1 MSFHSCSDPRQRELP
16 DIDLPQVRR
25 TSTRFIVDRNESGS
39 DNEFLNGKLV
49 SLINVK
55 NRLNITLSIIRN
67 MYNNFLW
74 FMSFTIVQNMLVN
87 LFFSSFLDEEHP
99 ELPDIDIPS
108 LLRPRR
114 NFNRNDSGSDTET
127 VIGKDVTD
135 IYQPNF

>member
-67 MYNNFLW
+67 MYNNFLL

>member
-1 MSFHSCSDPRQRELP
+1 
-16 DIDLPQVRR
+16 
-25 TSTRFIVDRNESGS
+25 
-39 DNEFLNGKLV
+39 
-49 SLINVK
+49 
-55 NRLNITLSIIRN
+55 
-67 MYNNFLW
+67 
-74 FMSFTIVQNMLVN
+74 VN

-114 NFNRNDSGSDTET
+114 NFNRNESGSDTET

>member
-55 NRLNITLSIIRN
+55 NRLNITVSIIRN

-114 NFNRNDSGSDTET
+114 NFNRNESGSDTET